1 MLSLFRRRS
10 RFARTLADYGLGRCS
25 VSPGGQLWV
34 GIPSHPEYDRAPL
47 EAVPE
52 RFKAVC
58 FVEGPE
64 QADLV
69 AAFAVS
75 PECRTVE
82 LLMIGT
88 SHDYRNLEG
97 PRPLDFSPAIA
108 ALRGASLPALRHLT
122 LGDMERLFNGHV
134 YYGRVGDITH
144 VFDMAPSLRTL
155 HVCGWAVLSRPVRHA
170 KLEKLIMHVDDIG
183 VSGGPLSQAT
193 VDNILTSRFPRL
205 HTLELALDEEEVQ
218 PYDVPKAFFADN
230 GFPALER
237 FGMDWLKPD
246 VEPRLRAWAAER
258 KLRWTL

>member
-1 MLSLFRRRS
+1 MS
-10 RFARTLADYGLGRCS
+10 A
-25 VSPGGQLWV
+25 GGQLWV

-47 EAVPE
+47 EAAPKGL
-52 RFKAVC
+52 KAVC

-69 AAFAVS
+69 AAFAAS

-82 LLMIGT
+82 FLMIGT
-88 SHDYRNLEG
+88 SHDYRNQEG
-97 PRPLDFSPAIA
+97 QGTLDFSQAIA
-108 ALRGASLPALRHLT
+108 ALGGTSMPALTHLT

-144 VFDMAPSLRTL
+144 VFDMAPNLSSLY
-155 HVCGWAVLSRPVRHA
+155 VCGCAVLRRPVRHE

-205 HTLELALDEEEVQ
+205 RTLELALDEEEVQ
-218 PYDVPKAFFADN
+218 PYDVPEAFFADN

-246 VEPRLRAWAAER
+246 IEPRLRAWASER